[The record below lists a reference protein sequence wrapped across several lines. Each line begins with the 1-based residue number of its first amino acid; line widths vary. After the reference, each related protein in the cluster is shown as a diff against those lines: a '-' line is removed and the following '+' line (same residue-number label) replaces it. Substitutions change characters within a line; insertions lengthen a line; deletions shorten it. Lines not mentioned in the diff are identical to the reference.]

1 MLDDVVE
8 QLETS
13 GGLVLRPWAQDDVGA
28 VLEAFAAP
36 DMAGQSREPITTRQA
51 ATSWIADVEA
61 AWDRG
66 HGATWAV
73 VDVAGSVLGSVSVAA
88 IDHHHDTGWV
98 SYFTLPAARG
108 RGVASAGVRA
118 VAAWAFTERDLHRL
132 ELGHRTNNPA
142 SCRVATAAG
151 FAVEGLERE
160 KLRYG
165 EQRFD
170 VELHARLATDPAP
183 RDRQLTRARRSP
195 ARSTAP
201 R

>member
-1 MLDDVVE
+1 MELATLDDVVE
-8 QLETS
+8 QLMTS

-36 DMAGQSREPITTRQA
+36 DMAGRSREPITTRPA
-51 ATSWIADVEA
+51 AAGWLADVEA

-66 HGATWAV
+66 HGAAWAV
-73 VDVAGSVLGSVSVAA
+73 VDVAGTVLGRCPWPRSTTTTTPGGSR
-88 IDHHHDTGWV
+88 T
-98 SYFTLPAARG
+98 SPSRAARG
-108 RGVASAGVRA
+108 RGAASAGVRA
-118 VAAWAFTERDLHRL
+118 AAAWAFTERDLHRP
-132 ELGHRTNNPA
+132 ELGHRTNPV

-170 VELHARLATDPAP
+170 VELHARLVTDPSP
-183 RDRQLTRARRSP
+183 HDP
-195 ARSTAP
+195 ARTV